1 MADLGLKD
9 KVAIITGGTRGLG
22 RAMAQRLAEEKAK
35 VVITGTN
42 EELAKQTADEIAK
55 TYSIETLGLK
65 HDVSSEESTKEVV
78 KAVIKT
84 FNKIDILVN
93 NAGVIRDA
101 GLLMMKK
108 EDWDL
113 VLGINLTGAF
123 NCIKHVSKRMLKNK
137 SGRIVNIASV
147 VGLMGNAGQANYSAS
162 KAGMIGLTKTAA
174 KELAERGITVNA
186 IAPGYISTDMT
197 HTLSDEVSKEMLS
210 RIPVKSYGTPDDV
223 ADCVLFLVS
232 DRSRYITGQVINV
245 DGGMLM

>member
-1 MADLGLKD
+1 
-9 KVAIITGGTRGLG
+9 
-22 RAMAQRLAEEKAK
+22 MAQRLAEEKAK

-42 EELAKQTADEIAK
+42 EELAKQTANEIAK

-123 NCIKHVSKRMLKNK
+123 NCIKYVSKRMLKNK